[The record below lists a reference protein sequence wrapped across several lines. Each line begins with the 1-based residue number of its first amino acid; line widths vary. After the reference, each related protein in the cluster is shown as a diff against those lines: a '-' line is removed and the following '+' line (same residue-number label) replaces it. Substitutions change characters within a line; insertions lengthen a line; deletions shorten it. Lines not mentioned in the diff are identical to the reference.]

1 MAASKDEQYDKAFR
15 DEQPDNVGNGL
26 WRHPDADAVDGP
38 QLYYAD
44 PSGTFAEYKAKAMG
58 SGGEGAQSNLQEA
71 YSEALTLAEAEGL
84 ALATLKQV
92 MEDKLTDDNVDVAR
106 VLIEQGGIDLDEP
119 GNSDPDVGFQAE

>member
-1 MAASKDEQYDKAFR
+1 MADMK
-15 DEQPDNVGNGL
+15 
-26 WRHPDADAVDGP
+26 VD
-38 QLYYAD
+38 LN
-44 PSGTFAEYKAKAMG
+44 TIAEYKAKAMG

-106 VLIEQGGIDLDEP
+106 VTDSIHALSPRDACVTVGRLRAHVGPAADLEIACTLGWISGRARP
-119 GNSDPDVGFQAE
+119 

>member
-1 MAASKDEQYDKAFR
+1 
-15 DEQPDNVGNGL
+15 
-26 WRHPDADAVDGP
+26 
-38 QLYYAD
+38 
-44 PSGTFAEYKAKAMG
+44 MG

-106 VLIEQGGIDLDEP
+106 VTEAGFHLYTKDEIAAA
-119 GNSDPDVGFQAE
+119 SARLAAAAA